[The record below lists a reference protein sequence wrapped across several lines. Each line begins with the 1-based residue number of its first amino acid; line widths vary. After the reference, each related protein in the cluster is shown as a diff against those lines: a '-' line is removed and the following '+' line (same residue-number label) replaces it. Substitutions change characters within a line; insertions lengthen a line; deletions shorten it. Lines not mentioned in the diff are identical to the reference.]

1 MLRTQEGG
9 VRASNEPIGLVDSS
23 GGVRR
28 GADGPSEPTR
38 SLMGRGCIRTSRRRA
53 RQCLERGPKGCEC
66 AIRANALID
75 GAEMHQNE
83 SSAGSSM
90 PREGCGCAIRANAL
104 IDGAEMH
111 QTSHS
116 WARRHLGSGPSSGQT
131 SSLEGD
137 GGDDGEADGQ
147 PLGASSWLLAARLPD
162 HTAPAHDQSEMRR
175 FEVSIHKKSKV
186 NQAGWKGETDLADL
200 DSRPARFERLHL
212 LVCPKAL
219 S

>member
-9 VRASNEPIGLVDSS
+9 VRASNEPIGLVNSS

-28 GADGPSEPTR
+28 GADGPSEPMR
-38 SLMGRGCIRTSRRRA
+38 SLMGRGCIRTSHRRA

-66 AIRANALID
+66 AIRAN
-75 GAEMHQNE
+75 
-83 SSAGSSM
+83 
-90 PREGCGCAIRANAL
+90 GCGCAIRANAL

-147 PLGASSWLLAARLPD
+147 PLGASSWLLAARLLD